1 MSVPRTLPGRVEKPG
16 DLTGHPVGDRG
27 PSADSAPPLSLSLSL
42 PGVDVGAGHAVGA
55 QASPSASPRPRGR
68 TAADPGRGT
77 SPGSVH
83 PGRAAERRPATGG
96 VERAVP
102 EVVPSVPSVPSVREP
117 VRPVGKAVVRPVA
130 GAAGPSA
137 AAAVV
142 RPVTGAAGRPLGA
155 LTDVLSGG
163 LPVPALSDSDILP
176 TLPTRLGLPALPTL
190 PALPVLPALPEGAGA
205 ALPEVPGTP
214 ALPAPPGVDPQD
226 PLRPMAARAER
237 GAVEERAAGRA
248 VAVVDGSSLSGPAAV
263 AAWRPALGPGRP
275 GARSGDVGVGR
286 GTDGADVR
294 PVSGRQTP
302 PGGATGATGSQSA
315 LDNAAPRHAEVPAVT
330 PSHRAP
336 QPLARGVSTA
346 TPASGT
352 GDRYRDIPVFPG

>member
-27 PSADSAPPLSLSLSL
+27 PSADSAPPLSLSL
-42 PGVDVGAGHAVGA
+42 PGVDVGAGDAVGA

-102 EVVPSVPSVPSVREP
+102 EVVPSVPSVREP
-117 VRPVGKAVVRPVA
+117 VRPAGKAVVRPVA
-130 GAAGPSA
+130 
-137 AAAVV
+137 
-142 RPVTGAAGRPLGA
+142 GAAGRPLGA

-176 TLPTRLGLPALPTL
+176 TLATRLGLPALPTL
-190 PALPVLPALPEGAGA
+190 PALPVLPALPRTHLPGLPEGAGA

-214 ALPAPPGVDPQD
+214 VLQAPPGVDPQD
-226 PLRPMAARAER
+226 PLRPMTARAER
-237 GAVEERAAGRA
+237 GAVEERAAARA